1 MSRSERVSLA
11 VTISSSMQQLLT
23 TEWLAKPWSKDEIL
37 IPVDRQRNLGMSY
50 VVERPYLVHHFA
62 GASSISILIMLGVY
76 IMELWFGKAIENY
89 QTQGQQNTSDVLKSW
104 FDKKKDELPMPL
116 EEAVSTCIDAQ
127 QQDDAVAA
135 LLPKVVRVLAETQ
148 NAWS

>member
-1 MSRSERVSLA
+1 
-11 VTISSSMQQLLT
+11 
-23 TEWLAKPWSKDEIL
+23 
-37 IPVDRQRNLGMSY
+37 
-50 VVERPYLVHHFA
+50 
-62 GASSISILIMLGVY
+62 
-76 IMELWFGKAIENY
+76 MELWFGKAIENY

>member
-1 MSRSERVSLA
+1 
-11 VTISSSMQQLLT
+11 MQQLLT

-37 IPVDRQRNLGMSY
+37 IPVNQQSNLGMSY

-62 GASSISILIMLGVY
+62 GASPISILLMLGVY
-76 IMELWFGKAIENY
+76 IMELWFGKAIESY
-89 QTQGQQNTSDVLKSW
+89 QTAGQQDTSDVLQSW
-104 FDKKKDELPMPL
+104 FDKKRDELPMPL
-116 EEAVSTCIDAQ
+116 EEAVSTCLDAQ

-135 LLPKVVRVLAETQ
+135 LLPNIVKVLADTH